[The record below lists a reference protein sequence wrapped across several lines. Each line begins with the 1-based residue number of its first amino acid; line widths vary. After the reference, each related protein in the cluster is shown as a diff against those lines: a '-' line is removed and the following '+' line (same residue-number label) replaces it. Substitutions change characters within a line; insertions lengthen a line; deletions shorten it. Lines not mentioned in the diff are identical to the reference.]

1 MSRKESKF
9 PLSIKF
15 FEAPPK
21 EASAIN
27 PYLPIGSKFIAIS

>member
-1 MSRKESKF
+1 MSREKGKF
-9 PLSIKF
+9 TLSIKF
-15 FEAPPK
+15 FEALPE